1 MMKYK
6 KYRPSKEEYD
16 GFIEHLVE
24 EISKKQ
30 PKTCF
35 YIYGSYARGDYTVGR
50 SDIDGGIILDSDV
63 ITNKTKVMELAKIIK
78 EGLEQN
84 RITPQINLLD
94 RKTNQD
100 GRFMSYTS
108 DYTNYFK
115 EQAKVLSGPNYI
127 DEMHGLE
134 SKPSVLNR
142 TAFNFRKIRNGLL
155 YSLDN
160 LETDDKKFVE
170 DFEKS
175 LDVVAGLP
183 KNLVMM
189 VDGKLIP
196 DKFKSVERI
205 KEIFPDV
212 DYGTLEYVIYLLKN
226 PEEIDDLFNDSQEV
240 LRVWQGALTSFEEL
254 VKAFIDKYP
263 LSQNT
268 KNYSLK
274 EEQSGGG

>member
-6 KYRPSKEEYD
+6 KYRPSKKEYD
-16 GFIEHLVE
+16 GFIEYLVE

-35 YIYGSYARGDYTVGR
+35 YIYGSYARGDYTIGR

-78 EGLEQN
+78 ESLEQN

-175 LDVVAGLP
+175 LDAVAGLP

-212 DYGTLEYVIYLLKN
+212 DYGTLEYVTYLLKN
-226 PEEIDDLFNDSQEV
+226 PKEIDDLFNDSQEV
-240 LRVWQGALTSFEEL
+240 LRVWQEALTSFEEL

-268 KNYSLK
+268 KNYSPK